1 MTHLQ
6 ILWATLDTTEA
17 LVCRSRALLPRQ
29 IPDRA
34 SAVVLDREMVGDVD
48 EARSRMSAR
57 VIEILSAAGMT
68 CELRYL
74 GATLQ

>member
-6 ILWATLDTTEA
+6 VLWATLDTTEA

-34 SAVVLDREMVGDVD
+34 GAVVLNGKKVEDVD

-74 GATLQ
+74 GVNLQ

>member
-6 ILWATLDTTEA
+6 VLWATLDTTEA

-34 SAVVLDREMVGDVD
+34 SAAVLNGEKIRDED
-48 EARSRMSAR
+48 EARSPMSAR